1 MVSSEGP
8 TTTGEGAW
16 VTMQRAGSVLI
27 AIIGLIF
34 GLGIGL
40 IFAGSIGYADPAPA
54 PVQSPVEEGW
64 VCDTSVV
71 SATSASCVIPI
82 YCPAEDDC
90 LINTQ
95 LHNHQ
100 WVVHVQRITH

>member
-1 MVSSEGP
+1 MRIRGVVF
-8 TTTGEGAW
+8 A
-16 VTMQRAGSVLI
+16 V
-27 AIIGLIF
+27 IGLVF

-40 IFAGSIGYADPAPA
+40 MLSGALGIADPATPT
-54 PVQSPVEEGW
+54 PVPSPVEEGW

-71 SATSASCVIPI
+71 SATAASCVIPV

-90 LINTQ
+90 LIDTQ
-95 LHNHQ
+95 LHEHQ